1 MSSVPY
7 LQKFHLLVCGGQIP
21 PDAGQT
27 MLFTH
32 AYPLHGIWR
41 SKLKIIWSKLLL
53 DFCKR
58 LYLLD
63 QAKLG
68 IKRKPID
75 ERFKFYQVMMTMA
88 GKKIIEE
95 W

>member
-1 MSSVPY
+1 MNS
-7 LQKFHLLVCGGQIP
+7 GIT

-53 DFCKR
+53 DFYKR

-75 ERFKFYQVMMTMA
+75 ELFKFCQVMMTMA
-88 GKKIIEE
+88 GKKNSRGGVIRNLVLSFAKT
-95 W
+95 